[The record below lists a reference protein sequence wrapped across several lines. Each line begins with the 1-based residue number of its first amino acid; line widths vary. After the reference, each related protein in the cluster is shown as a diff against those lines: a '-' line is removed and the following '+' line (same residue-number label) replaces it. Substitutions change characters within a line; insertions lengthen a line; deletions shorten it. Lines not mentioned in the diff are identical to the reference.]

1 MGCRP
6 KRFNMIIQRKKI
18 TSDKAIA
25 GARRSLDFWTS
36 IDGNKLAK
44 VGKNEKDMDI
54 VGPKKGI
61 KPVSI

>member
-1 MGCRP
+1 
-6 KRFNMIIQRKKI
+6 MIIQRKKI

-44 VGKNEKDMDI
+44 VGQKEKDMDV